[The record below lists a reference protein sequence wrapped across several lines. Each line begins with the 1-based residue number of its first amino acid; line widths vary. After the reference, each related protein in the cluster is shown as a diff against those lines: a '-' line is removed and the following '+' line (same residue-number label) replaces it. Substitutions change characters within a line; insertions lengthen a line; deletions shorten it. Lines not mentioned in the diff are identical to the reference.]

1 MNSEDASGG
10 TLYDRS
16 GYENHGS
23 INVSERIVPGIV
35 EDSFEFQSDSDV
47 QVSNT
52 PEHNFSGEPFSV
64 AIWACNIND
73 DQDKYGATSSK
84 GIVGNSDFQNGGY
97 MIGIRPPDKVT
108 FSVSGNGNSSEPSIT
123 GVLTEGEWRHLVI
136 SHNGS
141 GFTGY
146 VDGVSETTQSQNVTQ
161 NSQDF
166 YIGYGPQG
174 GWGSSSVKVS
184 DVRIYNRAISQS
196 EINTLYNQRSTPT
209 IRVGGEFSSEV
220 TASGGNEYIKAPNG
234 KEYRVHE
241 FTSNGTFSVDSGG
254 EIEALIV
261 AGGGGGGGSGG
272 GGGGA
277 GGLVFA
283 KEEITSGSYSVTVGS
298 GGSGGV
304 EQTSASGEGGD
315 SSFLSY
321 TATGG
326 GGGGTR
332 GIDNGHDGGSGGG
345 GNKQGFNSPGA
356 GVSGQGHDGGFGD
369 NYSSNGVA
377 GGGGGAGEQGQDEQR
392 GYAGDGGI
400 GRYFGDGFSNDF
412 GDNGFFAGG
421 GGGSAER
428 AVNGTDPSAGDVVEV
443 GKGAKGGGGDAGGDG
458 SGIDGEAATDGT
470 GGGGGGGLQSSGNGG
485 DGGDGIVL
493 IRYKR

>member
-35 EDSFEFQSDSDV
+35 EDSFEFQSDGSV
-47 QVSNT
+47 QVPNA
-52 PEHNFSGEPFSV
+52 PEHNFSSEPFSV
-64 AIWACNIND
+64 AVWACNINES
-73 DQDKYGATSSK
+73 QNNSA
-84 GIVGNSDFQNGGY
+84 GIVGNSNYRGGGY
-97 MIGIRPPDKVT
+97 MIMTQGNDIQV
-108 FSVSGNGNSSEPSIT
+108 SVNGDGSSSEPTLSGNGFP
-123 GVLTEGEWRHLVI
+123 EGEWIHVAI
-136 SHNGS
+136 SHDGS
-141 GFTGY
+141 SFTGY
-146 VDGVSETTQSQNVTQ
+146 LNGTAEVTRTQNITQ
-161 NSQDF
+161 NSTDF
-166 YIGYGPQG
+166 NIGLGPQG
-174 GWGSSSVKVS
+174 GWGASSVKVS

-196 EINTLYNQRSTPT
+196 EINSLYNQRSTPT

-283 KEEITSGSYSVTVGS
+283 KEQITSGSYSVTVGF

-304 EQTSASGEGGD
+304 SETSASGEGGN